1 MAADPTAAHTLFLGL
16 PDVVWSGVVAAITAL
31 LGTFGGVIGTNWGNT
46 KRLNRQLEHDTE
58 EKAKERLLAIRR
70 ELYLKA
76 VDANVRGLAYFGSLA
91 QVDLTAPDVSAPFQ
105 DVLAAAAQ
113 LQLVVNQSTVQFISS
128 LVSAYG
134 ELQLK
139 LIAKVFPIHNLRSEI
154 DTQSTLYDNTQAEI
168 KRVLSTM
175 TQYNESGQHDQERF
189 DRLTR
194 SFELARNMAQKTAAE
209 RSELWNRKNT
219 LHRQFLKDMLPEL
232 KQISELQIYVLVEL
246 RRELDIEGDIEIFKR
261 IMRAQVERMEK
272 AVCEFDRT
280 MYGA

>member
-31 LGTFGGVIGTNWGNT
+31 LGTFGGVIGTNWGNA

-139 LIAKVFPIHNLRSEI
+139 LIAKVFTIHNLRSEI